1 MHRYL
6 NNYIIQTTIY
16 SVVNFY
22 ERQNKMSIELYF
34 TFQLF
39 QYAKLSK
46 KEAKRLK
53 QEQTTFGESKALE
66 AVTGVVEVQALL
78 GNMTEEV
85 RPDFLAGTN
94 GACLLSEEELGKLD
108 EIYAIVNPAEELSGK
123 LSEQVDKCSSNLKML
138 LDGKDKEAFEGA
150 TCIFSLPLL

>member
-1 MHRYL
+1 
-6 NNYIIQTTIY
+6 
-16 SVVNFY
+16 
-22 ERQNKMSIELYF
+22 MSIELYF

-53 QEQTTFGESKALE
+53 QEQTTFGESKAFE